1 VGGGGRRQQR
11 RRGAAVAA
19 AVGLQPGPKS
29 RCLCTAAKACAGGLS
44 PFLSRWRRRLRVPL
58 ERVGALADAR
68 TRPPPLLVPPRSGC
82 YPPSRVRAVSALPT
96 PPARSA
102 FGWLPPLQ
110 FSFLF
115 LFCPA
120 SHFFLSRVRLGWL
133 RRHRRAGAPPL
144 FRGATP
150 VCCRHRYYRVH
161 ALPSPAPFV
170 VPVHGGLVAMA
181 RRRCLCTV
189 LLAAG
194 ACVVAVL
201 AAGSASAN
209 DNGGVSGGDG
219 GGDIDSVQRR
229 SALTRD
235 TAVDVSGHRIHGSW
249 GAQAPGPRGRIVNG
263 RVVGATEGDAGVQLY
278 VRAEGP

>member
-1 VGGGGRRQQR
+1 M
-11 RRGAAVAA
+11 
-19 AVGLQPGPKS
+19 
-29 RCLCTAAKACAGGLS
+29 
-44 PFLSRWRRRLRVPL
+44 
-58 ERVGALADAR
+58 
-68 TRPPPLLVPPRSGC
+68 
-82 YPPSRVRAVSALPT
+82 
-96 PPARSA
+96 
-102 FGWLPPLQ
+102 
-110 FSFLF
+110 
-115 LFCPA
+115 
-120 SHFFLSRVRLGWL
+120 
-133 RRHRRAGAPPL
+133 
-144 FRGATP
+144 
-150 VCCRHRYYRVH
+150 
-161 ALPSPAPFV
+161 
-170 VPVHGGLVAMA
+170 AMA

-209 DNGGVSGGDG
+209 GNGGVSGGDG